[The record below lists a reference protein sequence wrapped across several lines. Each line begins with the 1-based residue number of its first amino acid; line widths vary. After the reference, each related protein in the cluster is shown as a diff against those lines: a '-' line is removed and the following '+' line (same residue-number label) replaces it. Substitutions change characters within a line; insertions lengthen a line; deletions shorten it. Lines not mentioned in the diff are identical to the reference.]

1 MATMGVGV
9 DGFGMEA
16 MYGTE
21 AGQRIKAALK
31 LMINPTKRRLLR
43 GEE

>member
-16 MYGTE
+16 MYGTV
-21 AGQRIKAALK
+21 ATKRMKAAFK
-31 LMINPTKRRLLR
+31 LAINPTMRRLIR
-43 GEE
+43 DGE